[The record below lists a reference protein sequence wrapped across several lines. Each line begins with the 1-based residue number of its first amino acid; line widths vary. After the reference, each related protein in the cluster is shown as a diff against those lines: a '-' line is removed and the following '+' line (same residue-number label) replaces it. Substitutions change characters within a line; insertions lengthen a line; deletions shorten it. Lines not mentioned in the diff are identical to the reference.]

1 MKRLGIV
8 FFIIFVFSLYG
19 GANYYVG
26 KKIYQGLSYF
36 SRNINVKI
44 YTIVFALIALSV
56 FIATLPMPLETK
68 RIISWVSYHWMG
80 VFVYLLLF
88 FLLSDLVL
96 FLGKLLKII
105 TAPTPENIAF
115 YRSIAVILLTA
126 GVVGYGIYNAGQ
138 IKHTSYNIQI
148 EKTSFEGEFKIV
160 LISDLHLGSIKSEKL
175 LHDIVHGINS
185 LKPDIVCIAGDIFND
200 NYNLIRNPE
209 RAEEFL
215 RSIEATYGVYAVLGN
230 HDAGKTLDKM
240 MEFLE
245 KSNVKLLNDEYV
257 VIDDRMVLVG
267 RLDPSPIGGYGGLK
281 RKSNISDILASVDT
295 NMPVTNMPVIVI
307 DHTPSNIQQY
317 GREIDLV
324 LSGHT
329 HKGQLFPFN
338 FITNAIFTV
347 DYGHYQ
353 EDASSPHFI
362 VTSGVST
369 WGPPMR
375 VGTNN
380 EIVSIL
386 LH

>member
-138 IKHTSYNIQI
+138 IKHTAYNIQI

-295 NMPVTNMPVIVI
+295 NMPVIVI

>member
-245 KSNVKLLNDEYV
+245 KSNVKLFNDEYV

-281 RKSNISDILASVDT
+281 RKSNISDILASVD
-295 NMPVTNMPVIVI
+295 TNMPVIVI

>member
-1 MKRLGIV
+1 
-8 FFIIFVFSLYG
+8 VFSLYG

-245 KSNVKLLNDEYV
+245 KSNVKLFNDEYV

-281 RKSNISDILASVDT
+281 RKSNISDILASVD
-295 NMPVTNMPVIVI
+295 TNMPVIVI

>member
-1 MKRLGIV
+1 MDGCICLPL
-8 FFIIFVFSLYG
+8 II
-19 GANYYVG
+19 
-26 KKIYQGLSYF
+26 
-36 SRNINVKI
+36 
-44 YTIVFALIALSV
+44 
-56 FIATLPMPLETK
+56 
-68 RIISWVSYHWMG
+68 
-80 VFVYLLLF
+80 

-295 NMPVTNMPVIVI
+295 NIRYKYARYSYRSHSFK
-307 DHTPSNIQQY
+307 HTAVWQ
-317 GREIDLV
+317 GD
-324 LSGHT
+324 
-329 HKGQLFPFN
+329 
-338 FITNAIFTV
+338 
-347 DYGHYQ
+347 
-353 EDASSPHFI
+353 
-362 VTSGVST
+362 
-369 WGPPMR
+369 
-375 VGTNN
+375 
-380 EIVSIL
+380 
-386 LH
+386 

>member
-26 KKIYQGLSYF
+26 KRIYHGLNHF
-36 SRNINVKI
+36 FRNINVKI
-44 YTIVFALIALSV
+44 YTVVFTLIALSV
-56 FIATLPMPLETK
+56 FIAVLPVPLGVK
-68 RIISWVSYHWMG
+68 RLISWVSYHWMG
-80 VFVYLLLF
+80 IFVYLLLF
-88 FLLSDLVL
+88 FLAFDLVI

-105 TAPTPENIAF
+105 PAPIPSNIAF
-115 YRSIAVILLTA
+115 YRSLTVILLTA
-126 GVVGYGIYNAGQ
+126 GVVGYGIYNASQ
-138 IKHTSYNIQI
+138 IKYTSYNI
-148 EKTSFEGEFKIV
+148 EMKKTLSEGELKIV
-160 LISDLHLGSIKSEKL
+160 LISDLHLGSIRSEKL
-175 LHDIVHGINS
+175 LHDIVHGINN
-185 LKPDIVCIAGDIFND
+185 LKPDIVCMAGDIFND

-209 RAEEFL
+209 RAEELF
-215 RSIEATYGVYAVLGN
+215 RSIKATYGVYAVLGN
-230 HDAGKTLDKM
+230 HDSGKTLDEM
-240 MEFLE
+240 IGFLE
-245 KSNVKLLNDEYV
+245 RSNVKLLNDEYEI
-257 VIDDRMVLVG
+257 IDDRLVLVG
-267 RLDPSPIGGYGGLK
+267 RLDPSPIGGYDGLK
-281 RKSNISDILASVDT
+281 RENDIAGILNSVDA
-295 NMPVTNMPVIVI
+295 NMPVIVM
-307 DHTPSNIQQY
+307 DHTPSNISQY

-353 EDASSPHFI
+353 EDVDSPHFI

>member
-1 MKRLGIV
+1 
-8 FFIIFVFSLYG
+8 
-19 GANYYVG
+19 
-26 KKIYQGLSYF
+26 
-36 SRNINVKI
+36 
-44 YTIVFALIALSV
+44 
-56 FIATLPMPLETK
+56 
-68 RIISWVSYHWMG
+68 
-80 VFVYLLLF
+80 
-88 FLLSDLVL
+88 
-96 FLGKLLKII
+96 
-105 TAPTPENIAF
+105 
-115 YRSIAVILLTA
+115 
-126 GVVGYGIYNAGQ
+126 
-138 IKHTSYNIQI
+138 
-148 EKTSFEGEFKIV
+148 
-160 LISDLHLGSIKSEKL
+160 
-175 LHDIVHGINS
+175 
-185 LKPDIVCIAGDIFND
+185 
-200 NYNLIRNPE
+200 
-209 RAEEFL
+209 
-215 RSIEATYGVYAVLGN
+215 
-230 HDAGKTLDKM
+230 

-281 RKSNISDILASVDT
+281 RKSNISDILASVD
-295 NMPVTNMPVIVI
+295 TNMPVIVI

>member
-1 MKRLGIV
+1 
-8 FFIIFVFSLYG
+8 VFSLYG

>member
-200 NYNLIRNPE
+200 NYNLIRNPKE
-209 RAEEFL
+209 Q
-215 RSIEATYGVYAVLGN
+215 RS
-230 HDAGKTLDKM
+230 
-240 MEFLE
+240 F
-245 KSNVKLLNDEYV
+245 
-257 VIDDRMVLVG
+257 
-267 RLDPSPIGGYGGLK
+267 
-281 RKSNISDILASVDT
+281 
-295 NMPVTNMPVIVI
+295 
-307 DHTPSNIQQY
+307 
-317 GREIDLV
+317 
-324 LSGHT
+324 
-329 HKGQLFPFN
+329 
-338 FITNAIFTV
+338 
-347 DYGHYQ
+347 
-353 EDASSPHFI
+353 
-362 VTSGVST
+362 
-369 WGPPMR
+369 
-375 VGTNN
+375 
-380 EIVSIL
+380 
-386 LH
+386 

>member
-215 RSIEATYGVYAVLGN
+215 RSIESTYGVYAVLGN

-281 RKSNISDILASVDT
+281 RKSNISDILASVD
-295 NMPVTNMPVIVI
+295 TNMPVIVI